1 MAISHMENPQDPE
14 GTANFTV
21 LIVDTDD
28 ECVGGGYKNGNNAPH
43 STSSSLSSKSDDA
56 FSTTPLPLHLD
67 DSLLVSLSSL
77 QDSLYH
83 DDYNH
88 PQHHPL
94 QEDEEYDNDSRRAI
108 DNGARDGKHE
118 SYSSYYPLKR
128 KPSRTLLY
136 LRNRANASNVTI
148 VFFSVLLSVLL
159 VHRLFSLYM
168 THRQWINAPITYM
181 ERPCD
186 APPYET
192 ITSMSRSQTSRNSS
206 SRSLSTGGAL
216 LEDDTAAAA
225 SASPSQNENKKLNI
239 CITTLTDAKSTS
251 KFQRFIRWRN
261 FDGILELTWQNK
273 LDYATKHGYHLV
285 DGSDVIDTSRPPA
298 WSKIPAVQRLLQP
311 ASSSS
316 SQDSATAAAAA
327 AAANLPHC
335 DWVMWTDADTVFMNS
350 QRKIEDFLPIA
361 TSTHDLLVGSDN
373 GGGYNSGVFL
383 LRNTEWSRQFL
394 NDWWNMTAFVRP
406 PGMSLSGDN
415 HALKSLL
422 AATLPN
428 NNFNDH
434 VLVPSR
440 CTLNAFAK
448 FLTVSESLTVMSTN
462 LNKQPWFLSQDYYH
476 KGDFLAHAP
485 GYDNKAECLRLL
497 LREAR

>member
-1 MAISHMENPQDPE
+1 MAISSMENPQDPE
-14 GTANFTV
+14 GANFTV
-21 LIVDTDD
+21 LVVDDTD
-28 ECVGGGYKNGNNAPH
+28 ECHND
-43 STSSSLSSKSDDA
+43 STSSSLSSKSEHA
-56 FSTTPLPLHLD
+56 FSTPLPLHLD
-67 DSLLVSLSSL
+67 DSLLVAVSSSLELL
-77 QDSLYH
+77 QDSRRFYDVEEYYPRH
-83 DDYNH
+83 HHHHAHKDEDYN
-88 PQHHPL
+88 
-94 QEDEEYDNDSRRAI
+94 DDDRR
-108 DNGARDGKHE
+108 GKHE

-128 KPSRTLLY
+128 KPSRMLLY
-136 LRNRANASNVTI
+136 LRNRANVSNVTT
-148 VFFSVLLSVLL
+148 VVLSLLLTVLL

-181 ERPCD
+181 ERACE
-186 APPYET
+186 APQYET
-192 ITSMSRSQTSRNSS
+192 ITSLSQSRSRG
-206 SRSLSTGGAL
+206 SLSSAAL

-225 SASPSQNENKKLNI
+225 AAAALDNDPQDNDQKKKKLNI

-273 LDYATKHGYHLV
+273 MDYASKHGYHLI

-311 ASSSS
+311 PSPASSSDSTSSSS
-316 SQDSATAAAAA
+316 SSSS
-327 AAANLPHC
+327 LPHC

-350 QRKIEDFLPIA
+350 QRKIEDFLPIH
-361 TSTHDLLVGSDN
+361 TSQHDLLVGSDN

-383 LRNTEWSRQFL
+383 LRNTAWSRQFL
-394 NDWWNMTAFVRP
+394 NDWWNMTSFVRP

-415 HALKSLL
+415 HALKALL
-422 AATLPN
+422 ATLPH
-428 NNFNDH
+428 FNDH

-448 FLTVSESLTVMSTN
+448 FLTISESLNVMSSSN
-462 LNKQPWFLSQDYYH
+462 SLNEQPWFLSQDYYH

-497 LREAR
+497 LQEAR